1 MYHRVKIISI
11 GQSAAK
17 PEMEGSETRH
27 GIS

>member
-1 MYHRVKIISI
+1 MYQSVIIISI